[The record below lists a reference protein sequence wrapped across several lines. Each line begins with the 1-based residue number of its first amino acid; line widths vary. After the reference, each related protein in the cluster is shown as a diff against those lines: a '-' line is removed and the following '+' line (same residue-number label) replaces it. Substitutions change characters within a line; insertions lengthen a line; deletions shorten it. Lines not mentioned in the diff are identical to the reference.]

1 MLNAVT
7 VNYRDVQ
14 DRFSHI
20 DAGFVGA
27 DVNLSRAGGHA
38 AVTVRFYPWW
48 EHPGYLAAREN
59 GTPWG
64 FSASAE
70 EGRRDVVVR
79 ALTPV
84 AARIS
89 QREMVIDWFFSE
101 NHPLLWQFSEQIV
114 LYVNGRFEV
123 RELTDRLLRL
133 GLPSVTLRDLHRYFA
148 PAWVPLQ
155 SRGIMLPAQ
164 LCACTVRC
172 LTEMN
177 VAVLLHAQ
185 PTLPKLTAFL
195 MDDDYIVAEDFV
207 LDVPDF
213 EHRPEWFAPAATD

>member
-1 MLNAVT
+1 VT
-7 VNYRDVQ
+7 VNYREVQ

-27 DVNLSRAGGHA
+27 EVNLSGAGGQA

-48 EHPGYLAAREN
+48 EHPGYLAARDN

-64 FSASAE
+64 FSAGAK
-70 EGRRDVVVR
+70 EGTRSVVVR

-89 QREMVIDWFFSE
+89 RRELVIDWLFSE

-114 LYVNGRFEV
+114 LYVNGRFDV
-123 RELTDRLLRL
+123 RELIDRVLGL
-133 GLPSVTLRDLHRYFA
+133 GLPSVTRQDLRRYFD
-148 PAWVPLQ
+148 PSMGPLQ

-164 LCACTVRC
+164 LCDCTVRC

-177 VAVLLHAQ
+177 VAVLPYEQAT
-185 PTLPKLTAFL
+185 PPKLTAFV
-195 MDDDYIVAEDFV
+195 MDGDDYIVAEDFV

-213 EHRPEWFAPAATD
+213 EHRPEWFAPAGL